1 MSARHKAR
9 KRAVDILFSADINE
23 QPLEDALVAAQARAQ
38 DEPERSSS
46 WEYAHMIVGG
56 IIAHGE
62 SVDQV
67 LRDTSQSW
75 SLERMPTVDR
85 AVLRVA
91 TWEILHNPDIPTAVA
106 IAEAVDLVN
115 ELSTEASS
123 GFVHGILAAIA
134 ATSERA

>member
-1 MSARHKAR
+1 VSARHKAR

-56 IIAHGE
+56 IIAHSE

-75 SLERMPTVDR
+75 PLERMPTVDR

-134 ATSERA
+134 TTSERA